1 MKPLVLVVDD
11 HPTNLKLARWVL
23 ATEGFEVWSCAT
35 AEEALLL
42 VEDRIP
48 DVVIVDIA
56 LPGMS
61 GLDLC
66 RRLRASAATRHVAV
80 VAMTAFAM
88 KGDEAKARAAGCDAY
103 FTKPVNTRTLAADVR
118 AVVATSAHRL
128 SQS

>member
-11 HPTNLKLARWVL
+11 HPTNLKLSRWLL

-103 FTKPVNTRTLAADVR
+103 LTKPVNTRTLAADVR
-118 AVVATSAHRL
+118 AVVAASAHRL